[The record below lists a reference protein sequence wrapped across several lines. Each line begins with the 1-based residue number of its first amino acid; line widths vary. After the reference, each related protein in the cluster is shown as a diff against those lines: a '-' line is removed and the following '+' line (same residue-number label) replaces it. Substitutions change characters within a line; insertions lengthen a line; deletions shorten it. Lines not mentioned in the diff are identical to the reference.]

1 MVRVFEKKKQLAI
14 AQRVCEI
21 KFLHKKK
28 KKPDEG
34 FSKIQLLTNDSVK
47 ACEINKYLKERNL
60 LFPL

>member
-1 MVRVFEKKKQLAI
+1 MVRVFEKKKRKAI

-21 KFLHKKK
+21 KFLHKK